1 LYFVQKIIWVFNS
14 SYYGDFRDKPETR
27 RFRAAT
33 TSYLYLSAVTML
45 ALRSPPNLEP
55 QQRWMILPVVFTVFL
70 LSFPAGLFM
79 YWITSNLVTLI
90 QNY

>member
-1 LYFVQKIIWVFNS
+1 MQ
-14 SYYGDFRDKPETR
+14 
-27 RFRAAT
+27 
-33 TSYLYLSAVTML
+33 
-45 ALRSPPNLEP
+45 
-55 QQRWMILPVVFTVFL
+55 ILPVVFTVFL